1 MRYIVAHREM
11 FGEKP
16 DVRVVTVVDVAE
28 AIAYEYPTD
37 VPLPEIPAEREAAE
51 KNMDEI
57 QQLIP
62 EIEEKGKKEAMSTIR
77 PIFEQANFPVTEVAL
92 TGDPGT
98 EIANYAKTEKLDL
111 VIMGTRGRDNVA
123 SVILGS
129 VTSRV
134 AADGSV
140 PLLVIPA

>member
-1 MRYIVAHREM
+1 M
-11 FGEKP
+11 
-16 DVRVVTVVDVAE
+16 
-28 AIAYEYPTD
+28 
-37 VPLPEIPAEREAAE
+37 
-51 KNMDEI
+51 
-57 QQLIP
+57 
-62 EIEEKGKKEAMSTIR
+62 
-77 PIFEQANFPVTEVAL
+77 AL